1 MPHTVLRTFGAHSN
15 STEKKAK
22 RAINRLP
29 CKLTK
34 TVATSLPALRHGAE
48 IIDTG
53 KINDSKKRRYI
64 HKRQTKKCPETGHSF
79 LRRPKLTSCS
89 HARCVAQ
96 GPDRQTLPRR

>member
-34 TVATSLPALRHGAE
+34 TAAASSPALRHVAE

-53 KINDSKKRRYI
+53 KINDSKTARFIRKL
-64 HKRQTKKCPETGHSF
+64 QTKKMPGDRAFFFASVAGY
-79 LRRPKLTSCS
+79 KL
-89 HARCVAQ
+89 
-96 GPDRQTLPRR
+96 

>member
-34 TVATSLPALRHGAE
+34 TGDTSLPALRHGAE
-48 IIDTG
+48 IIDAG
-53 KINDSKKRRYI
+53 KVNDSKNPRYI
-64 HKRQTKKCPETGHSF
+64 RKRQTKKMPGDRAFFFASAAAY
-79 LRRPKLTSCS
+79 KL
-89 HARCVAQ
+89 
-96 GPDRQTLPRR
+96 

>member
-15 STEKKAK
+15 STEEKAK

-34 TVATSLPALRHGAE
+34 TAATSLPALRHAAE

-53 KINDSKKRRYI
+53 KINDSKKARLIR
-64 HKRQTKKCPETGHSF
+64 KCQTKKCPETGHSF
-79 LRRPKLTSCS
+79 LHRRLLTSCS